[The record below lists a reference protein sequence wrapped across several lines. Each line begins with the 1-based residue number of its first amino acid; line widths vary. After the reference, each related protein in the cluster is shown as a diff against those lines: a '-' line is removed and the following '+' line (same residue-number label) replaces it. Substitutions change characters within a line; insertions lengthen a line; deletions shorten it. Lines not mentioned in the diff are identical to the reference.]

1 MDLRE
6 LLTHLHDFVQ
16 LPEQN
21 IDITSI
27 EMDSREVK
35 PGALFICIDGYTV
48 DGHSFAQMAVEKG
61 AVAILAEKPVDVEVP
76 VVRVK
81 STKRAMAVLADAFY
95 NQPTQ
100 KMHLIGV
107 TGTNGKTTI
116 THLIEHIFKSQHKK
130 TGLIGTIEIRI
141 GDTSYDVKNTTP
153 ESLTL
158 QKTFHQMV
166 EENVEVAMM
175 EVSSHALDLGRVHG
189 CDFDVA
195 VFSNLT
201 QDHLD
206 YHHTMEDYRRA

>member
-35 PGALFICIDGYTV
+35 LRIIVHLYDGYTV

-61 AVAILAEKPVDVEVP
+61 AVAILAEKTPADVEVP

-81 STKRAMAVLADAFY
+81 STKRLMAVLADAFY

-100 KMHLIGV
+100 KCI
-107 TGTNGKTTI
+107 
-116 THLIEHIFKSQHKK
+116 
-130 TGLIGTIEIRI
+130 
-141 GDTSYDVKNTTP
+141 
-153 ESLTL
+153 
-158 QKTFHQMV
+158 
-166 EENVEVAMM
+166 
-175 EVSSHALDLGRVHG
+175 
-189 CDFDVA
+189 
-195 VFSNLT
+195 
-201 QDHLD
+201 
-206 YHHTMEDYRRA
+206 